1 MPTIEDL
8 KAYCGI
14 DYADAMVEKNAT
26 RALNA
31 AINMVKGSIAAD
43 IDTVLPE
50 DERVAELVLIY
61 AEDLY
66 SGRGTLNS
74 DSAKVSGAT
83 RRLVNDIETQLR
95 MEYRLKK
102 EEAEQH
108 GI

>member
-1 MPTIEDL
+1 MAMPNIEDM

-14 DYADAMVEKNAT
+14 DYADDMVTRNAT
-26 RALNA
+26 RARGA
-31 AINMVKGSIAAD
+31 AINMVRGSIAQD
-43 IDTVLPE
+43 IDEVLPE
-50 DERVAELVLIY
+50 DDRVTELVLIY

-95 MEYRLKK
+95 MEYRLAT
-102 EEAEQH
+102 EGA
-108 GI
+108 

>member
-1 MPTIEDL
+1 MAMPTIEDF

-14 DYADAMVEKNAT
+14 DYADDMVTRNAN
-26 RALNA
+26 RALGA
-31 AINMVKGSIAAD
+31 AVQLLKGSIAAD
-43 IDTVLPE
+43 IDDVLPG
-50 DERVAELVLIY
+50 DDRVAELVLIY

-95 MEYRLKK
+95 MEYRLAK
-102 EEAEQH
+102 EGAV
-108 GI
+108 